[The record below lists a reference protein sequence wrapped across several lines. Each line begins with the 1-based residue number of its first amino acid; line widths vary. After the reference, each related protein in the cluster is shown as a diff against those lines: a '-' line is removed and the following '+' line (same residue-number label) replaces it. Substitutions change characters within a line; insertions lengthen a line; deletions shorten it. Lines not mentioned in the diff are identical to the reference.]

1 MKMNKWLK
9 ILLVMAVL
17 LIPVTAFAA
26 QDGTRLQLGLIRN
39 FGYGGLG
46 KIQGNFTLK
55 ISNPP
60 AELSEVRFYIDGEL
74 LESVETEPFNFKF
87 HTSAF
92 DDGEREMSAEGTLA
106 DGTILESNHI
116 SKVFLS
122 SDQAWGETQNLIGP
136 ILIGTAVLTLLGVGV
151 PLLASKNK
159 NFILGKYGP
168 AGGVVCPRCEL
179 PFSRSAFSPNL
190 LVGKLVRCPHCGKVS
205 ILPRASSAS
214 LQEAES
220 RYTRKDEPGTIHPGK
235 GDLQKQ
241 LEDSRFED

>member
-1 MKMNKWLK
+1 MKMKKWLK

-26 QDGTRLQLGLIRN
+26 QDETRLQLGLIRN

-60 AELSEVRFYIDGEL
+60 AGLSEVRFYLDGEL
-74 LESVETEPFNFKF
+74 LETVDTEPFNFKF
-87 HTSAF
+87 HTSTF
-92 DDGEREMSAEGTLA
+92 DNGEREMLAEGTLA

-122 SDQAWGETQNLIGP
+122 SDQAWGETQQLIVP

-151 PLLASKNK
+151 PMLASKNK
-159 NFILGKYGP
+159 NFMLGKYGP

-190 LVGKLVRCPHCGKVS
+190 LVGKLVRCPHCGKAS

-220 RYTRKDEPGTIHPGK
+220 RYTRKDEPGVIRPGK
-235 GDLQKQ
+235 EDLQKQ
-241 LEDSRFED
+241 LDDSRFEN

>member
-1 MKMNKWLK
+1 MKMKKWLK
-9 ILLVMAVL
+9 TVLVVVVL
-17 LIPVTAFAA
+17 LFPVTAFAS
-26 QDGTRLQLGLIRN
+26 QDATRLQLGLIRN

-60 AELSEVRFYIDGEL
+60 VGLKEVRFYIDGNL
-74 LESVETEPFNFKF
+74 LETVDTEPFNYKF

-92 DDGEREMSAEGTLA
+92 DDGEREMYAEGTLA

-122 SDQAWGETQNLIGP
+122 SDQAWGETRQLITP

-151 PLLASKNK
+151 PMLASKK
-159 NFILGKYGP
+159 KSFVFGKYGP

-179 PFSRSAFSPNL
+179 PFSRSVFSPNL
-190 LVGKLVRCPHCGKVS
+190 LAGKLVRCPHCGKVS
-205 ILPRASSAS
+205 ILPRASSTS

-220 RYTRKDEPGTIHPGK
+220 RYTRKDEPGMIHHGK
-235 GDLQKQ
+235 EDLQKQ
-241 LEDSRFED
+241 LEDSRFEE

>member
-1 MKMNKWLK
+1 MNIRKWMK
-9 ILLVMAVL
+9 IVVIGAVI

-26 QDGTRLQLGLIRN
+26 QDETRLQLGLTRN

-60 AELSEVRFYIDGEL
+60 AGLSEVRFFIDGDL
-74 LESVETEPFNFKF
+74 LETVNAVPFNSKF

-92 DDGEREMSAEGTLA
+92 GEGEREMYAEGTLT
-106 DGTILESNHI
+106 DGTTLESNHI

-159 NFILGKYGP
+159 NFVLGKYSP

-179 PFSRSAFSPNL
+179 PFSRSMFSPNL
-190 LVGKLVRCPHCGKVS
+190 VVGKMVRCPHCGKTS
-205 ILPRASSAS
+205 ILPRSSS
-214 LQEAES
+214 SRLREAEE
-220 RYTRKDEPGTIHPGK
+220 RYTRKDEPGVIRSGK
-235 GDLQKQ
+235 EDLQKQ
-241 LEDSRFED
+241 LEESRFED